1 MHVTSQARYY
11 IFVSIFNSMTI
22 LAAFEESTCCFG
34 VVLFGDVDCCD
45 VTKISVNETKMNPRW
60 RPPQFIHILRN
71 KRGSKGDIIST
82 IK

>member
-1 MHVTSQARYY
+1 MHVTSQAGYY

-45 VTKISVNETKMNPRW
+45 FTTISVNETKINPRCW
-60 RPPQFIHILRN
+60 VPQFIHILGN
-71 KRGSKGDIIST
+71 KRSKKSRKAI
-82 IK
+82 